1 MLARPAELESA
12 TFGSGGRR
20 SIQLSYGRVD
30 RKPILQCRP
39 EDRLRFSLIVVSAAL
54 LLVEVG
60 ASTTVPPIAPGE
72 YAARRSALAK
82 AIGPDAA
89 LIALPAVPGRRT
101 GDIDWPFRQEDN
113 LLYLTGMNVPDAT
126 LILLPGE
133 SEHREWLF
141 AAQRDPSNERWT
153 GRIAAANEVAA

>member
-1 MLARPAELESA
+1 ARPP
-12 TFGSGGRR
+12 RR
-20 SIQLSYGRVD
+20 PR
-30 RKPILQCRP
+30 
-39 EDRLRFSLIVVSAAL
+39 
-54 LLVEVG
+54 
-60 ASTTVPPIAPGE
+60 IAPGE

-89 LIALPAVPGRRT
+89 LIALPAVPARRT

-141 AAQRDPSNERWT
+141 AAPPHPSNRRVA
-153 GRIAAANEVAA
+153 GRVPP